1 MAAAQ
6 YWPRTRW
13 RQVLLVLSV
22 FVVALSFVI
31 AFLLE
36 EPLRRRIEAGVNAS
50 LVGYK
55 VRIERLDLHLLNLS
69 LDLENTIVVQEE
81 NPEPPMAEI
90 PTLSAGIHWSSV
102 FRGRLVAD
110 FEFDDPRLF
119 VDARQG
125 KKEIADETPVAERG
139 WQQAAYEI
147 YPLKINEFKINNG
160 TITYTPDGDF
170 KPLEM
175 SRVNLVATNIRN
187 IRSRDHEYPSDLHL
201 DAVVFKDATLGI
213 DGHADFLA
221 EPHLGMKT
229 NVDISKLPLSYFT
242 GLIHDYAVIR
252 KGTLSGTGMVEYAPK
267 IKQVSLEDV
276 AITGADGDYVIT
288 AANEAESKNLKA
300 KTIKEAKQVSNDP
313 GVVLRAKSVRMT
325 ESTFGWVD
333 RRADPD
339 FRVFLAGLDVSVKGF
354 SNQKS
359 EGAGVVDAKGM
370 LNGTGPSSLH
380 VVFRPQTKSP
390 DFDLAVRVNDAD
402 LRSLNDVLR
411 AKANVDVVKGKM
423 GYFSELT
430 VRNNH
435 VDGYVK
441 VLFSDIDVYDSQ
453 QDKQKPFIRKAYE
466 AIADGVA
473 EVLENRK
480 TEDTATKASIS
491 GPLENPNASIIEIFV
506 RLVQNAFFKAILPGL
521 DQEVAK
527 LGKDTGLKVEEQ
539 KTADKGDGDREKR
552 SDGAADDKPRR
563 KSLFGDRDKDDEA
576 PKEADQRKN
585 DVVGDVKKKS

>member
-1 MAAAQ
+1 MAAAH

-22 FVVALSFVI
+22 FVVALSLVV
-31 AFLLE
+31 AFFLE

-55 VRIERLDLHLLNLS
+55 VQIARLDLHPLRLS
-69 LDLENTIVVQEE
+69 LDLEDTVVVQEA
-81 NPEPPMAEI
+81 NPKPPMAEI
-90 PTLSAGIHWSSV
+90 PSLTAGIHWSAIL
-102 FRGRLVAD
+102 RGRLVAD
-110 FEFDDPRLF
+110 FEFDGPKLF
-119 VDARQG
+119 IDARQG
-125 KKEIADETPVAERG
+125 KKELDDETPVAERG

-147 YPLKINEFKINNG
+147 YPLKINKFEINNG
-160 TITYTPDGDF
+160 TVTYTPDGDF

-187 IRSRDHEYPSDLHL
+187 IRSRDREYPSDLHL
-201 DAVVFKDATLGI
+201 DAVVFNDATLGI

-229 NVDISKLPLSYFT
+229 NIDISKLPLSYFT
-242 GLIHDYAVIR
+242 GLIHEYAVIR
-252 KGTLSGTGMVEYAPK
+252 KGTLSGTGMVEYAPT

-276 AITGADGDYVIT
+276 SITGADGDYIVT
-288 AANEAESKNLKA
+288 AANEAESKELKA
-300 KTIKEAKQVSNDP
+300 KTIREAKQVSNDP
-313 GVVLRAKSVRMT
+313 GVVLRAKSVRMN

-333 RRADPD
+333 RRNEPD
-339 FRVFLAGLDVSVKGF
+339 YRIFASALDVNVKGF

-359 EGAGVVDAKGM
+359 EGAGVIDAKGM

-411 AKANVDVVKGKM
+411 AKANVDVVKGKL

-441 VLFSDIDVYDSQ
+441 VLFTDLDVYDSQ
-453 QDKQKPFIRKAYE
+453 QDKEKPFFRKAYE

-473 EVLENRK
+473 EVLENK
-480 TEDTATKASIS
+480 NTEDTATKASIS
-491 GPLENPNASIIEIFV
+491 GPLENPNASIVEILV

-527 LGKDTGLKVEEQ
+527 LGKDTGLKLEEQ
-539 KTADKGDGDREKR
+539 KTADKGEDDRRK
-552 SDGAADDKPRR
+552 SDDDKPRR

-585 DVVGDVKKKS
+585 DDGGELKKKS